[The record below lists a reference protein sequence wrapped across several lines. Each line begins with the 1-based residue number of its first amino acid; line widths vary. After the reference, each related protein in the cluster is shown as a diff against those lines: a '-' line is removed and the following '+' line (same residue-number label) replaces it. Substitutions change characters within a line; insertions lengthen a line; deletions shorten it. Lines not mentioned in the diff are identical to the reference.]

1 MTKPCRLEIGLMS
14 AVLVVIAAITLP
26 SINDNR
32 KRSNNPIN
40 AEDTLIL
47 RTQLNTNQMDT
58 LRARINKLDIPAK
71 PKAWHNA
78 ATQLGNARSL
88 PADSAN
94 RIFSRVMTSL

>member
-1 MTKPCRLEIGLMS
+1 MAKPCRLEIGLMS

-47 RTQLNTNQMDT
+47 RTQLNPNQMDT
-58 LRARINKLDIPAK
+58 FRARINRLDIPAR
-71 PKAWHNA
+71 PKACKKA
-78 ATQLGNARSL
+78 ATQLGNVRSL

-94 RIFSRVMTSL
+94 RVFSRVLTSL